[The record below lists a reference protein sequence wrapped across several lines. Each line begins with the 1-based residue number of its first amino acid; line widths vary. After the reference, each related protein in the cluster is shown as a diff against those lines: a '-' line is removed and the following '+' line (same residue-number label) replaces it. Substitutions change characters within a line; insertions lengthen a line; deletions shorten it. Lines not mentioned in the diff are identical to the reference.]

1 MKNNY
6 KITVTG
12 MGYVG
17 LANAILLAQHNE
29 VTVIDVVEEK
39 VKNLNNKKLPI
50 ADKEMETYLRTKD
63 LKLKATLDP
72 EEAYKDADFV
82 FIATPTDYDV
92 KTEVFDTSILE
103 DVIETI
109 TKINPDAVMIIKST
123 IPIGYTKSLVK
134 KKGYNN
140 IIFSPEFLREGKAL
154 YDNLHPSR
162 IILGVDSKDSSLY
175 KPARIVIDLLKEGA
189 VKENIS
195 SLIMGYTE
203 AEAVKLFSNAYLA
216 MRVAF
221 FNEVDTYAEVKGLN
235 TGNVVKGV
243 SLDPRIGDYYNNP
256 SFGYGGY
263 CLPKDT
269 LQLLANY
276 REVPEDIIKAI
287 VKSNKTRKVFVAD
300 RIIKQ
305 AKKVTEKD
313 TSVIGIYRLTMKKDS
328 DNFRRSS
335 IQSVMKR
342 IRKKGLDI
350 IVYEP
355 TLKDMEEYEGY
366 KLVNDIHDFKDRS
379 DVIVANRMEKEL
391 DDVIDKVYTRDLYR
405 RD

>member
-12 MGYVG
+12 MGFVG

-134 KKGYNN
+134 KKV
-140 IIFSPEFLREGKAL
+140 I
-154 YDNLHPSR
+154 
-162 IILGVDSKDSSLY
+162 IILYSVRSFFG
-175 KPARIVIDLLKEGA
+175 KE
-189 VKENIS
+189 KH
-195 SLIMGYTE
+195 YTIICTPQE
-203 AEAVKLFSNAYLA
+203 LFW
-216 MRVAF
+216 
-221 FNEVDTYAEVKGLN
+221 E
-235 TGNVVKGV
+235 
-243 SLDPRIGDYYNNP
+243 
-256 SFGYGGY
+256 
-263 CLPKDT
+263 
-269 LQLLANY
+269 
-276 REVPEDIIKAI
+276 
-287 VKSNKTRKVFVAD
+287 
-300 RIIKQ
+300 
-305 AKKVTEKD
+305 
-313 TSVIGIYRLTMKKDS
+313 
-328 DNFRRSS
+328 
-335 IQSVMKR
+335 
-342 IRKKGLDI
+342 
-350 IVYEP
+350 
-355 TLKDMEEYEGY
+355 
-366 KLVNDIHDFKDRS
+366 
-379 DVIVANRMEKEL
+379 
-391 DDVIDKVYTRDLYR
+391 
-405 RD
+405 

>member
-1 MKNNY
+1 M
-6 KITVTG
+6 
-12 MGYVG
+12 
-17 LANAILLAQHNE
+17 
-29 VTVIDVVEEK
+29 
-39 VKNLNNKKLPI
+39 
-50 ADKEMETYLRTKD
+50 
-63 LKLKATLDP
+63 
-72 EEAYKDADFV
+72 
-82 FIATPTDYDV
+82 
-92 KTEVFDTSILE
+92 
-103 DVIETI
+103 
-109 TKINPDAVMIIKST
+109 
-123 IPIGYTKSLVK
+123 
-134 KKGYNN
+134 
-140 IIFSPEFLREGKAL
+140 
-154 YDNLHPSR
+154 
-162 IILGVDSKDSSLY
+162 
-175 KPARIVIDLLKEGA
+175 
-189 VKENIS
+189 
-195 SLIMGYTE
+195 
-203 AEAVKLFSNAYLA
+203 
-216 MRVAF
+216 
-221 FNEVDTYAEVKGLN
+221 DTYAEVKGLN

-313 TSVIGIYRLTMKKDS
+313 TAVIGIYRLTMKKDS

>member
-6 KITVTG
+6 KITVAG

-39 VKNLNNKKLPI
+39 INNLNNKKLPI
-50 ADKEMETYLRTKD
+50 ADKEMENYIQTRD
-63 LKLKATLDP
+63 LNLKATMDP
-72 EEAYKDADFV
+72 EEAYKDAEFV

-92 KTEVFDTSILE
+92 KTEIFDTSILE

-109 TKINPDAVMIIKST
+109 TKINPEAILIIKST
-123 IPIGYTKSLVK
+123 VPIGYTKRLIK
-134 KKGYNN
+134 EKGYNN

-162 IILGVDSKDSSLY
+162 IIIGVDIENSSLCAS
-175 KPARIVIDLLKEGA
+175 ARIVIDLLKEGA
-189 VKENIS
+189 VKEDIP
-195 SLIMGYTE
+195 SLIMGYSE

-221 FNEVDTYAEVKGLN
+221 FNEVDTYAEIKGIQ
-235 TGNVVKGV
+235 TGDIIKGI
-243 SLDPRIGDYYNNP
+243 SMDPRIGDYYNNP

-276 REVPEDIIKAI
+276 REVPEDIIRAI
-287 VKSNKTRKVFVAD
+287 TKSNKTRKSFVAE

-305 AKKVTEKD
+305 AKKSSEKQ
-313 TSVIGIYRLTMKKDS
+313 TPVIGIYRLTMKKDS

-335 IQSVMKR
+335 IQSVMKK
-342 IRKKGLDI
+342 IRKEGLEI

-355 TLKDMEEYEGY
+355 TLKDIKEYEGY
-366 KLVNDIHDFKDRS
+366 ALENDIKDFKTKS
-379 DVIVANRMEKEL
+379 DVIVANRMEIEL
-391 DDVIDKVYTRDLYR
+391 EDVIGKVYSRDLYR